1 MTTKINQLIR
11 ENQQLSFAQLRLLI
25 LKRLRVNLTIN
36 AIRLRY
42 HNMGLPKKGR
52 NENQIAQG
60 KVDAIEQD
68 IKSNH
73 AQEDKHS
80 LEKKYDELLKRF
92 EMVQRERDAVKQIRP
107 ISYHEIK
114 PRVSAGSE
122 AVAVLVAS
130 DWHVEE
136 RVEKGVVNGLN
147 EFTLDIARSRS
158 EFFFRNALRLI
169 EINKKEL
176 HIQKAV
182 LALLGDFISGS
193 IHEELMEGNQLPPIK
208 ALLFAQNLIVSGI
221 NYLLA
226 NSDVDLI
233 IPCHSGNHGRSTEKQ
248 RHSTEAGNSF
258 EYFMYHNLAD
268 HFKNEKRIKF
278 IISEGYHSY
287 LKIFNT
293 TIRFHHGHNVKY
305 GGGVGG
311 LFIPAFKAIGQW
323 NKSSWADLDVFGHL
337 HQFRFGGNFI
347 CNGSLIG
354 WNAYAISIKAEYEKP
369 MQTFFLVNSQYGVES
384 LTKIRLY

>member
-1 MTTKINQLIR
+1 MTTTINKLIR
-11 ENQQLSFAQLRLLI
+11 ENCKLSFTQLRLLI
-25 LKRLRVNLTIN
+25 IRELQVNLSIN

-42 HNMGLPKKGR
+42 YRLDLPPKRGEVDRVSKKEAD
-52 NENQIAQG
+52 N
-60 KVDAIEQD
+60 IEAD
-68 IKSNH
+68 IKSRH
-73 AQEDKHS
+73 SKEDKVT
-80 LEKKYDELLKRF
+80 LDKKYKELLKRF
-92 EMVQRERDAVKQIRP
+92 EMVQKERDAIKQIP
-107 ISYHEIK
+107 VSYHEIK
-114 PRVSAGSE
+114 PRESSGSE
-122 AVAVLVAS
+122 AAAVLVAS

-136 RVEKGVVNGLN
+136 KVDKGVVNGLN
-147 EFTLDIARSRS
+147 EFNLEIARSRA

-176 HIQKAV
+176 HIKKAV

-193 IHEELMEGNQLPPIK
+193 IHEELMEGNELPPIK
-208 ALLFAQNLIVSGI
+208 ALLFAQDLIVSGI
-221 NYLLA
+221 NYLLK
-226 NSDVDLI
+226 NSDIELV
-233 IPCHSGNHGRSTEKQ
+233 IPCHSGNHGRSTQKQ
-248 RHSTEAGNSF
+248 RHATEAGNSF
-258 EYFMYHNLAD
+258 EYFMYHNIAD
-268 HFKNEKRIKF
+268 HFKNEKRVKF
-278 IISEGYHSY
+278 VISEGYHSY
-287 LKIFNT
+287 LKVFNT

-354 WNAYAISIKAEYEKP
+354 WNPYAISIKAEYEKP

-384 LTKIRLY
+384 LTKIRLF